1 MFTCSLP
8 PSPPPPESHEECG
21 EQPDSPLVFS
31 PQLSRS
37 PSPKA
42 DTTMT
47 TVYSLVT
54 AEVQTEIVGPSED
67 SAGENAA
74 SLITAEQL
82 VAEVEL
88 QELKGGLSTLQ
99 SLLRSADMAASDS
112 SAASDQSLE
121 WEPEIQLQPCLAGGG
136 ANSSSQ
142 VAQPSLQEE
151 LLTADSLADASPKS
165 SEDSKGKCVYIF
177 FAPN

>member
-8 PSPPPPESHEECG
+8 PSPPPPESPEECG

-74 SLITAEQL
+74 SLITAEQR
-82 VAEVEL
+82 VAEV
-88 QELKGGLSTLQ
+88 ELKGGLSTLQ

-121 WEPEIQLQPCLAGGG
+121 WEPEIQLQSCLAGGG

-151 LLTADSLADASPKS
+151 LLTADSRADASPKS